1 MECPGCG
8 GPITIEVEP
17 THPLS
22 ASVADALLTADRDEQ
37 IVVALE
43 CNRDVRPGGGSGC
56 HSGTVGS
63 DCIHRFPRS
72 EMVRLDSGSPVSGSV
87 NHMTRVLVLFRPYVS
102 PFEKN
107 PIPIGLYRYSLMRLS
122 HSAWGTSSVASQ
134 SESVPSLT
142 LIRIHYLY
150 SCDQS
155 DSQRKQQPPIPCN
168 LRREAKNLNS

>member
-8 GPITIEVEP
+8 GPIIIEVEP

-56 HSGTVGS
+56 HSGTVSS
-63 DCIHRFPRS
+63 DCIHRFSRS

-102 PFEKN
+102 PPEKN
-107 PIPIGLYRYSLMRLS
+107 PIPIGLYPVLVDAVIPLRM
-122 HSAWGTSSVASQ
+122 GDI
-134 SESVPSLT
+134 
-142 LIRIHYLY
+142 IRRVL
-150 SCDQS
+150 
-155 DSQRKQQPPIPCN
+155 
-168 LRREAKNLNS
+168 E